1 MTRSYAEICHISYDT
16 CHMKYGICQRLLAF
30 TTTLRLSTARPASP
44 RGLGGVLLRLLIELP
59 FALVRTEVVVRALK
73 LGFCG
78 GLLIVHLHSTNWIS
92 VHCHCFLLELKSL
105 AMLQA
110 RQAKLSDYSSRQPY
124 PWRHGLTVKDR
135 YKNLPSVAIA
145 VYLPFLASRLHK
157 ISRQTSFSA
166 ALAGSSN
173 SFRNASRRLR
183 RRSISGPIFL
193 YPLRLP
199 YERNISL
206 VS

>member
-1 MTRSYAEICHISYDT
+1 M
-16 CHMKYGICQRLLAF
+16 RLPAAALPAAALPAACPAG
-30 TTTLRLSTARPASP
+30 LR
-44 RGLGGVLLRLLIELP
+44 GVLLRLLIEFPL
-59 FALVRTEVVVRALK
+59 ALVRAEVVIRALK
-73 LGFCG
+73 LGFCSR
-78 GLLIVHLHSTNWIS
+78 LLVVHLHSTNRIS

-110 RQAKLSDYSSRQPY
+110 RQAKLNDYSSRQSY

-145 VYLPFLASRLHK
+145 VYLPFLDSRPQK
-157 ISRQTSFSA
+157 SSRQTSFSA

-193 YPLRLP
+193 YPFRLP
-199 YERNISL
+199 YERNNSL